1 MTLFNQARFVDAV
14 NTDGEFAIAA
24 RYLNGALK
32 LCFDGDS
39 LLLTFRDGRLA
50 QITPGAKFD
59 SADVTIKGPA
69 DAWREFLQPV
79 PRPFFHDMFAA
90 IVRDEFEWFGNA
102 ETFFAYYGAIRRM
115 FQLMRESANSIR

>member
-1 MTLFNQARFVDAV
+1 MMFFDQSRFVDAL
-14 NTDGEFAIAA
+14 NADGEFAIAA
-24 RYLNGALK
+24 RYLNGGLK
-32 LCFDGDS
+32 LYFERDA

-50 QITPGAKFD
+50 NIAPGAKFD

-69 DAWREFLQPV
+69 SAWREFLQPV

-102 ETFFAYYGAIRRM
+102 ETFFAYYGAFRRL
-115 FQLMRESANSIR
+115 FQLMRESAN